1 MVSGPS
7 ARTDPL
13 APLEFVVTCV
23 SALIVLGFAIALPA
37 AIFGSGSVLGI
48 GEPDACAVVDLGTV
62 GYGEGD
68 VEIPGQPV
76 RRSPFIDGLHRDAS
90 FVPETLRVCNDDPGA
105 GVKAASATGQGA
117 DLVLLIGFLLLAR
130 RLIRQAR
137 TSGLFTAPVADR
149 TRVLGWFLLA
159 GSVLV
164 PVLSWAADG
173 VVVSSAVDHVSWPG
187 TWDHIHPYWTLL
199 VVALG
204 IITVGR
210 VLRQA
215 VDLQDD
221 VDATI

>member
-1 MVSGPS
+1 MADAPP

-13 APLEFVVTCV
+13 APLEFVVTCI
-23 SALIVLGFAIALPA
+23 SALIVLAFAVAVPA

-48 GEPDACAVVDLGTV
+48 GEPSACAVVDLGTI

-68 VEIPGQPV
+68 VEVPGMAVQH
-76 RRSPFIDGLHRDAS
+76 SPFIVGLHRDAS
-90 FVPETLRVCNDDPGA
+90 FVPETLSICSKNPGF
-105 GVKAASATGQGA
+105 GVKAASAAGRGA
-117 DLVLLIGFLLLAR
+117 DLVLLLGFLLLAR

-137 TSGLFTAPVADR
+137 TSGLFTAAVAGR

-164 PVLSWAADG
+164 PLVTWASDG
-173 VVVSSAVDHVSWPG
+173 VVVTSAVDHVGWPG
-187 TWDHIHPYWTLL
+187 TWDHIHPYWTLQ
-199 VVALG
+199 VVGLG